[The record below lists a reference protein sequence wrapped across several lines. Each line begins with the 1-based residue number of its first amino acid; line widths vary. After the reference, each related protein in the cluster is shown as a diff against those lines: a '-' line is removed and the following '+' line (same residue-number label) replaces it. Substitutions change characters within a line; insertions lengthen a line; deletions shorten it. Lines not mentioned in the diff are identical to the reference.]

1 MIRSYL
7 IITLRSL
14 LKNKVYSFIN
24 IFGLTLG
31 MTVAMVI
38 GLWIYDEVSFDKCH
52 EQYDR
57 IVQVLQNSK
66 VGGGVSTYASLPMPL
81 SRELQ
86 ENYSNDFE
94 KVAATI
100 TLEQPLAF
108 EDKVFSKIGYYA
120 EYPFVQ
126 IISLDMLKGT
136 QAGLKAKHSV
146 LLSETTA
153 EAIFGA
159 LDPLGKTINLNN
171 SYALEVGGVYKDLP
185 KNSRFYDLGFIAPI
199 QLLFSNGASTDNW
212 YSSSFQIYA
221 TLSQHAQAEA
231 VSSKIKNI
239 LFEHSQD
246 QAKPE
251 LLLFPM
257 RKWRLYGDFTN
268 GVSNG
273 GRIVFVWV
281 FSIIGLFILT
291 LACINFMNLS
301 TAQSE
306 KRSKE
311 IGIRKAV
318 GSERSQLIVQFM
330 GESLIVTGL
339 SLCFSLLL
347 LQLVLG
353 TFNALVD
360 KKMVVLWANPGF
372 LLAIFLFSLFT
383 GLLAGSYPALY
394 LSSFKPVKVLKGT
407 FKVGRLAAIPRKAL
421 VIFQFAIS
429 VALIIGT
436 ITIFRQIQF
445 AKNRPVGYDRNG
457 LVSIL
462 FPSEL
467 ANYQAFKT
475 EVLADNEVLAV
486 AAAGNPTT
494 AIYSSADNLNWKG
507 KDPNRQEVF
516 GTILV
521 EPAFEEIVHWKMKE
535 GRSFSEK
542 MASDSMAFVFNE
554 AAIKQMNLEKPIGE
568 TVQWH
573 GKNWNIIGI
582 VEDMVMAS
590 PFEPAVPTVFLM
602 NVQERSFS
610 VINFKLNPQVSI
622 ASALQKIEAVHK
634 KFAPNSPFTYKF
646 ADQEYGLKFAEQERT
661 GQLASIFA
669 MLTIFISC
677 LGLFGL
683 AAFTAQQRTKE
694 IGIRKTLGASVASIT
709 GLLSKDF
716 LLLVLLA
723 ILIASPIAGYLMG
736 EWLKSFTYRIQ
747 LEWWMFA
754 AAGILA
760 MVIAFLTIGFQ
771 SMKAAL
777 ANPVKSL
784 KSE

>member
-7 IITLRSL
+7 VIALRSL
-14 LKNKVYSFIN
+14 LKNKVYAFIN

-38 GLWIYDEVSFDKCH
+38 GLWIYDEVSFDKGH
-52 EQYDR
+52 EHYHR

-66 VGGGVSTYASLPMPL
+66 VGGGVTTYGALPIPL
-81 SRELQ
+81 STELQ
-86 ENYSNDFE
+86 GSYPNDFDQ
-94 KVAATI
+94 VAATI
-100 TLEQPLAF
+100 TLEQPIAF
-108 EDKVFSKIGYYA
+108 KDKVLSKIGYYV
-120 EYPFVQ
+120 EHPFVQ
-126 IISLDMLKGT
+126 IISLDMLKGS
-136 QAGLKAKHSV
+136 QAGLNAKHSI
-146 LLSETTA
+146 LLSESTA
-153 EAIFGA
+153 EAIFGKI
-159 LDPLGKTINLNN
+159 DPLGKTINLNN

-185 KNSRFYDLGFIAPI
+185 KNSRFNDLGFIAPV
-199 QLLFSNGASTDNW
+199 QLLFSNGASMDNW

-221 TLSQHAQAEA
+221 TLSQQAQAEA
-231 VSSKIKNI
+231 VAAKIKNV
-239 LFEHSQD
+239 FFDHTQD

-251 LLLFPM
+251 LFLFPM
-257 RKWRLYGDFTN
+257 SKWRLYGDFTN
-268 GVSNG
+268 GVSRG
-273 GRIVFVWV
+273 GRIMFVWV
-281 FSIIGLFILT
+281 FSIIGLFVLT

-311 IGIRKAV
+311 IGIRKAI
-318 GSERSQLIVQFM
+318 GSERRQLILQFM

-339 SLCFSLLL
+339 ALCFSLLL
-347 LQLVLG
+347 LQAVLPI
-353 TFNALVD
+353 FNDLVD
-360 KKMVVLWANPGF
+360 KKMVVLWTNPGF
-372 LLAIFLFSLFT
+372 LLAVVLFSLFT

-407 FKVGRLAAIPRKAL
+407 FKVGRLAAIPRKVL
-421 VIFQFAIS
+421 VVFQFAIS

-436 ITIFRQIQF
+436 ITIFRQVQF
-445 AKNRPVGYDRNG
+445 AKDRPVGYDRDG
-457 LVSIL
+457 IVSIS

-475 EVLADNEVLAV
+475 EVLAGEEVLAV
-486 AAAGNPTT
+486 SASGNPTT
-494 AIYSSADNLNWKG
+494 GIYSSADNLNWKG

-521 EPAFEEIVHWKMKE
+521 EPAFEDIVHWKMKE

-554 AAIKQMNLEKPIGE
+554 AAIKQMNLESPIGE

-573 GKNWNIIGI
+573 GKNWNIIGV

-602 NVQERSFS
+602 NVQERNFS
-610 VINFKLNPQVSI
+610 VINFKLNPEVST
-622 ASALQKIEAVHK
+622 ASALQKIESVHK

-646 ADQEYGLKFAEQERT
+646 ADQEYGLKFVEQERT

-669 MLTIFISC
+669 LLTILISC

-683 AAFTAQQRTKE
+683 AAFTAEQRTKE
-694 IGIRKTLGASVASIT
+694 IGIRKTLGASVANIT

-716 LLLVLLA
+716 LVLVLLA

-736 EWLKSFTYRIQ
+736 EWLKSFTYRIRI
-747 LEWWMFA
+747 EWWMFA
-754 AAGILA
+754 TAGILA
-760 MVIAFLTIGFQ
+760 MVIAVLTISFQ
-771 SMKAAL
+771 SIKAAL